1 MKKNS
6 KYAFLLVLMA
16 FVFTFSSCNH
26 DVTPQIISYTVTF
39 NSNGG
44 TDVESQTVES
54 GKKAERPSD
63 PAKKATVAEI
73 YTFDGWYT
81 STDEGLTLSETPFDF
96 DTAVTD
102 NITLYAKWLTN
113 AITHTVKFES
123 NGGSP
128 VNSQTMAHG
137 KKVNRPDDPAK
148 DSTATEYFTFDG
160 WYTSTDEGLTLSE
173 TPFDFDTV
181 VTDDITLYAKWI
193 ANAITHTVKFESNG
207 GSPVDSQTIPHGKK
221 ANRPGD
227 PAKDSTATAVFTFDN
242 WYTSTDEGVTL
253 SEAPFDF
260 DTVVTDDITLYAKWI
275 ANENI
280 HTVRFESNDG
290 SNVKSQTIAH
300 GNTAT
305 KPDLPMKAGF
315 ASMEWYNGETI
326 FDFATPVTE
335 DITLN
340 AKYFYGSKSP
350 AAVKEV
356 GDIVFNDGSTT
367 PYKEGLELTTA
378 QKSAAIAVIFYK
390 GTELNNDDD
399 TTTERTLGVGLVHGE
414 EAYWCTRKADA
425 YFLRTEKVECKVT
438 KLKPIKFGTHR
449 NGSDNFELIAATDGI
464 NDTGTAENYV
474 PFYFAKN
481 YKDQSNAHVAGSDY
495 ENNWYLPSVAEL
507 YQMSKQKD
515 LLDFV
520 GTLCGTNTYD
530 SKYYWSST
538 SVVHSNSYFRAYG
551 VDFDEKDPSMF
562 SKGTKMRFCV
572 IREFN

>member
-6 KYAFLLVLMA
+6 EFAYLLVLMA

-26 DVTPQIISYTVTF
+26 DVTPQVISYTVTF

-44 TDVESQTVES
+44 TDIESQTVES

-63 PAKKATVAEI
+63 PAKKATVAET

-81 STDEGLTLSETPFDF
+81 SADEGVTLSETPFDF

-102 NITLYAKWLTN
+102 NITLYAKW
-113 AITHTVKFES
+113 
-123 NGGSP
+123 
-128 VNSQTMAHG
+128 
-137 KKVNRPDDPAK
+137 
-148 DSTATEYFTFDG
+148 
-160 WYTSTDEGLTLSE
+160 
-173 TPFDFDTV
+173 
-181 VTDDITLYAKWI
+181 I
-193 ANAITHTVKFESNG
+193 ANAITHTVKFESNS

-221 ANRPGD
+221 ASRPD
-227 PAKDSTATAVFTFDN
+227 APAKDSTATAVFTFDN
-242 WYTSTDEGVTL
+242 WYTSTDEGLTL

-315 ASMEWYNGETI
+315 ASMEWYNGEYV
-326 FDFATPVTE
+326 FDFATPITE

-350 AAVKEV
+350 VEVKEV
-356 GDIVFNDGSTT
+356 GDIVFNDGSTI

-414 EAYWCTRKADA
+414 EAYWCSKNADA
-425 YFLRTEKVECKVT
+425 YLLKIEDAECEDKSYSTKVIFT
-438 KLKPIKFGTHR
+438 KHR
-449 NGSDNFELIAATDGI
+449 NGSDNFDIISKHSDV
-464 NDTGTAENYV
+464 NDTEIAENYI
-474 PFYFAKN
+474 PFHFAKD
-481 YKDQSNAHVAGSDY
+481 YKKQANSHVEGSPY
-495 ENNWYLPSVAEL
+495 EDNWYLPSIAEL
-507 YQMSKQKD
+507 YYVFTQKD
-515 LLDFV
+515 ILDSV

-530 SKYYWSST
+530 SRYYWSSSPHT
-538 SVVHSNSYFRAYG
+538 YK
-551 VDFDEKDPSMF
+551 DFTFKVYCFDFEKGKTYSLPKDTRIP
-562 SKGTKMRFCV
+562 FCV